1 MTFRP
6 ACQQSLHLGK
16 YTSQLRTRLRIS
28 TRFFS
33 VLIQSLG
40 TVPTDRAIQTEKKP
54 GLPFSTVFVG
64 RHLQGKSKVHSA
76 DSGSEIL
83 FLQGNFT
90 GPSFVE
96 CVIMHFTSPLMSW
109 QYLDKDYRVSEGLT
123 K

>member
-16 YTSQLRTRLRIS
+16 YTSQLRTRLRVS

-33 VLIQSLG
+33 VLIQYPR
-40 TVPTDRAIQTEKKP
+40 TVQHKQKKEP

-64 RHLQGKSKVHSA
+64 RHLQDKSKVHSA

-83 FLQGNFT
+83 SLQGNFT
-90 GPSFVE
+90 RPSFVE
-96 CVIMHFTSPLMSW
+96 CVIMHFTSPLMNW
-109 QYLDKDYRVSEGLT
+109 QYSNKDYRVSEGLT